1 MEREKGTEGREA
13 FLAEWPAVHPE
24 TPNLELVKDW
34 PKDWWYWSNLAGD
47 LWNPHTGED
56 IRSTYE
62 EDMPPELRHALET
75 ADAAD
80 CYLCEKGPRNY
91 RLLLDVVFDP
101 AEAELMA
108 VPDAW
113 QRAAAG
119 GGDREMAA
127 AGALAEAERL
137 AAAHPELG
145 VAYEHFHISCD
156 NVTVESDQ
164 LHVFMPWDTPR
175 EKAREIAEEIERE
188 AFIPSVAEERK
199 GAARRSR

>member
-1 MEREKGTEGREA
+1 MEKIDAVDGTT
-13 FLAEWPAVHPE
+13 AEWPAVHPE
-24 TPNLELVKDW
+24 TPNLELVKEW
-34 PKDWWYWSNLAGD
+34 PEDWWYWSNLVGD
-47 LWNPHTGED
+47 LWDPHTGKD

-62 EDMPPELRHALET
+62 EDMPTELRHALET
-75 ADAAD
+75 ADAVD
-80 CYLCEKGPRNY
+80 CYLCEKGPGNY

-101 AEAELMA
+101 ADVEPMA

-119 GGDREMAA
+119 GGERVDDVAA
-127 AGALAEAERL
+127 VALAAAERL
-137 AAAHPELG
+137 AAAHPELD
-145 VAYEHFHISCD
+145 VAYEHFRKSRD

-175 EKAREIAEEIERE
+175 EKAREIAEEVERE
-188 AFIPSVAEERK
+188 AFAPSVAEERR

>member
-1 MEREKGTEGREA
+1 MEEIDTVDGMTT
-13 FLAEWPAVHPE
+13 EWPAARSV
-24 TPNLELVKDW
+24 TPNLELVKEW
-34 PKDWWYWSNLAGD
+34 PKDWWYWSNLVGD
-47 LWNPHTGED
+47 LWDPHTGED

-62 EDMPPELRHALET
+62 EDMPTELRHALET

-80 CYLCEKGPRNY
+80 CYLCEKGPGNY

-108 VPDAW
+108 VPDAL
-113 QRAAAG
+113 QRVAAG
-119 GGDREMAA
+119 GGERVDDVAA
-127 AGALAEAERL
+127 VALAAAERL
-137 AAAHPELG
+137 AAAHPELD
-145 VAYEHFHISCD
+145 VAYEHFRKSRD

-175 EKAREIAEEIERE
+175 EKAREIAEEVERE
-188 AFIPSVAEERK
+188 AFAPSVAEERK